1 MYMIPESGWYGTCSA
16 MESRQQA
23 EKQADARRKD
33 NLKLHVASKG
43 PNQSVKHDRRPLNN
57 AINLSLPHPNSGV

>member
-23 EKQADARRKD
+23 EKQADAGRKD

-43 PNQSVKHDRRPLNN
+43 PNQSV
-57 AINLSLPHPNSGV
+57 